1 MTYDAGQ
8 MMLETMLCG
17 NKSPFNVTVPFREIT
32 IIYKSSVALNNTVG
46 FKMNFNVT
54 EIRK

>member
-8 MMLETMLCG
+8 MMPETMLCG

-32 IIYKSSVALNNTVG
+32 ITYKSSAALNNTMG
-46 FKMNFNVT
+46 IKMNFNVS